1 MVVVS
6 VGANSGSKATFVDVI
21 ALLRTKD
28 NKRQRKLKRNME
40 DNPFQ
45 PRKNTRC
52 DIRVLDCVR
61 HIFAGINAET
71 TCQATLLH

>member
-6 VGANSGSKATFVDVI
+6 VGENSSGEATFVDVI

-28 NKRQRKLKRNME
+28 NKRQRKLERKMK
-40 DNPFQ
+40 DNPIQ

-52 DIRVLDCVR
+52 NIHVLNCV
-61 HIFAGINAET
+61 
-71 TCQATLLH
+71 